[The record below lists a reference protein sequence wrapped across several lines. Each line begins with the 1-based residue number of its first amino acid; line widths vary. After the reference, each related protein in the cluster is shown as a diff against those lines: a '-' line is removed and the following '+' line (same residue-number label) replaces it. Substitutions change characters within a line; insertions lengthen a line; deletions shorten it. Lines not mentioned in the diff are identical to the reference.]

1 MPFVELF
8 AGIAILAVIYHHVG
22 YPALLAVFARGR
34 RLTPPERSAGAEA
47 PMISIVVAAYQ
58 EEAHIAAKIQ
68 NCAALDYP
76 RDRLEVII
84 ACDGCRDSTVA
95 KARAAAQ
102 AWWIGA
108 DLDVKV
114 LDFPVNRGKVAA
126 LNDALATARGEIVV
140 ATDASALLS
149 IDGLRRIAAWFSDPT
164 IGVVCGTYALLDQ
177 PSAGEAAYWRM
188 QTGVLRREG
197 RIAAPLGA
205 HGAGY
210 AFRLAAWTM
219 LPPDTINDDFILPSR
234 IIAQGYR
241 GVYDDQVVA
250 LEMEPSNDAQSFRRR
265 VRISA
270 GNMQQLLRSGGL
282 IDFRRPALA
291 WLFLSGK
298 GLRPVMPFVMIAAW
312 GASLAAA
319 CMGSGLFAVL
329 WAGQTL
335 GYLTGAVAPA
345 LRRRLPARLGRLG
358 RGLET
363 LQYLVWGHAAG
374 LCGALRYLGG
384 LERGRWTRV

>member
-1 MPFVELF
+1 MPFVELL
-8 AGIAILAVIYHHVG
+8 AGITILAVIYHHAG
-22 YPALLAVFARGR
+22 YPALLALFARGR
-34 RLTPPERSAGAEA
+34 RLTPPARLPESDL
-47 PMISIVVAAYQ
+47 PVISIVVAAYQ

-84 ACDGCRDSTVA
+84 ACDGCRDATAAV
-95 KARAAAQ
+95 ARAAAN
-102 AWWIGA
+102 AWWVGE
-108 DLDVKV
+108 LDIKV
-114 LDFPVNRGKVAA
+114 FDFPVNRGKVAT
-126 LNDALATARGEIVV
+126 LNDAVALARGEVVV

-149 IDGLRRIAAWFSDPT
+149 VDGMRRIADWFSDPVV
-164 IGVVCGTYALLDQ
+164 GVVCGTYALLDQ

-210 AFRLAAWTM
+210 AFRMTAWSM
-219 LPPDTINDDFILPSR
+219 LPADTINDDFILPSR

-241 GVYDDQVVA
+241 GVYDDQIVA
-250 LEMEPSNDAQSFRRR
+250 LEMEPSNDEQSFRRR

-270 GNMQQLLRSGGL
+270 GNMQQLLRSGDL

-298 GLRPVMPFVMIAAW
+298 GLRPIMPFMMIAAW

-319 CMGSGLFAVL
+319 WMGSALFAFL
-329 WAGQTL
+329 WAGQTV
-335 GYLTGAVAPA
+335 GYLLGAIAPV
-345 LRRRLPARLGRLG
+345 LRRRLPTRLAILGRALQ
-358 RGLET
+358 T

>member
-1 MPFVELF
+1 MPLVELF
-8 AGIAILAVIYHHVG
+8 AGIAILVVIYHHVG
-22 YPALLAVFARGR
+22 YPALLAFFARKR
-34 RLTPPERSAGAEA
+34 RPTPPARTPEA
-47 PMISIVVAAYQ
+47 DLPVISIVVAAYQ
-58 EEAHIAAKIQ
+58 EEAYIAAKIH

-76 RDRLEVII
+76 PDRLEVII
-84 ACDGCRDSTVA
+84 ACDGCRDETVPA
-95 KARAAAQ
+95 ARAAAGV
-102 AWWIGA
+102 WWIGA
-108 DLDVKV
+108 LDVKI
-114 LDFPVNRGKVAA
+114 LDFPVNRGKVAV
-126 LNDALATARGEIVV
+126 LNEAVALARGAIVV

-149 IDGLRRIAAWFSDPT
+149 VDSLRRVADWCADPT
-164 IGVVCGTYALLDQ
+164 VGVVCGAYALLDQ

-210 AFRLAAWTM
+210 AFRKSAWTS
-219 LPPDTINDDFILPSR
+219 LPGDTINDDFILPSR

-241 GVYDDQVVA
+241 GVYDDQIVA
-250 LEMEPSNDAQSFRRR
+250 LELEPSNDGQSFRRR
-265 VRISA
+265 MRISA
-270 GNMQQLLRSGGL
+270 GNMQQLLRSGAL
-282 IDFRRPALA
+282 IDLRRPALA

-298 GLRPVMPFVMIAAW
+298 GLRPIMPFVMIAAW

-319 CMGSGLFAVL
+319 WTGSEAFAVL

-335 GYLTGAVAPA
+335 GYLLGAAAPA
-345 LRRRLPARLGRLG
+345 LRRRLPERLSGVG
-358 RGLET
+358 RGLQT

-384 LERGRWTRV
+384 LDRGRWTRV